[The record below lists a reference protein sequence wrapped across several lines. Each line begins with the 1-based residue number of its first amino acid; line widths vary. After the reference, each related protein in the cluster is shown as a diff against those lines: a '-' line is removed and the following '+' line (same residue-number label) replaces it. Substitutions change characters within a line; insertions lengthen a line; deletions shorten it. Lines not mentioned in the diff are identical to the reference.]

1 MNRNLPG
8 KTRKKRVLVL
18 ILVCIA
24 ALALMVPAMAHGHGH
39 GGGHHGDTHHQEDHV
54 ALCGVEN
61 CWLPGQHVHDG
72 VTYCGNH
79 HAEGYCAGNC
89 TVSPAF
95 AMHHCGTAYGGH
107 HH

>member
-1 MNRNLPG
+1 MKENLPAVRRSG
-8 KTRKKRVLVL
+8 RKRILAVVLACV
-18 ILVCIA
+18 A
-24 ALALMVPAMAHGHGH
+24 ALALMVPAFAHGH
-39 GGGHHGDTHHQEDHV
+39 GGGHHGQTHHEEDHV

-79 HAEGYCAGNC
+79 HAEGYCAENC
-89 TVSPAF
+89 AAGTGFVMS
-95 AMHHCGTAYGGH
+95 HHGSLHGGH